1 MDAADTA
8 RDLGDYDTFTFKTV
22 SATVAGG
29 ATGLILG
36 SIVASWQDIPAV
48 QRNRPLPALQNTL
61 KVMGSY
67 GLTYA
72 VVGGTYAATESAM
85 EIMRN
90 KKDLWNGVAGGCAA
104 GAALGL
110 RTGSLQTGV
119 GACAAFAFLSGLV
132 DTTGNT
138 TKQPSTREYLP
149 YQRGPGGHQ
158 N

>member
-29 ATGLILG
+29 VTGTILG
-36 SIVASWQDIPAV
+36 SIVASWRDVPAV
-48 QRNRPLPALQNTL
+48 QKNKSLPAIRSTL

-72 VVGGTYAATESAM
+72 IIGGTYAATESAM
-85 EIMRN
+85 ESLRH
-90 KKDLWNGVAGGCAA
+90 KKDLWNGVTGGCAA

-110 RTGSLQTGV
+110 RS
-119 GACAAFAFLSGLV
+119 
-132 DTTGNT
+132 
-138 TKQPSTREYLP
+138 K
-149 YQRGPGGHQ
+149 
-158 N
+158 